1 MNPTID
7 PEDYNRIAKIVNRIA
22 KHTELPDV
30 VGPMDMNVKRVLSE
44 HEYSN
49 TQGVF
54 SDWRFIDYLP
64 TFPSSGDLNSVVL
77 VIRHLLAL
85 GVSVEDICNIILT
98 TKYIPAGDLS
108 EDLSLFRNTVRN
120 HMYTYRVDAGS
131 MEPYFSGSSLQ
142 KDRITAMKGLL
153 VLFCYAFVLHGA
165 KPLYKRTFTYDIRVA
180 TTHYE
185 HHLINDPRLDGLC
198 EKIVNVKIK
207 NLHKVNTVYKKYYAQ
222 LNNFKCRTTITSGYI
237 TNTRLKKENRQ
248 ELQRILVKIFEA
260 TIAGIKSFG
269 TGYKRL
275 REEHVYY
282 SERYSYKAYE
292 DMSVSELLLNLMHVK
307 TYQLEDYMKRLF
319 LIVTLGENLGF
330 DLIDWYLGY
339 VSYDVETQTIE
350 EEGWSI

>member
-1 MNPTID
+1 MNPPID

-64 TFPSSGDLNSVVL
+64 TFPSSGDLNSVVI

-108 EDLSLFRNTVRN
+108 EDLSLFRNTFRN
-120 HMYTYRVDAGS
+120 HMYTYRVNAGS

-153 VLFCYAFVLHGA
+153 VLFCYAFTLHGA
-165 KPLYKRTFTYDIRVA
+165 KPLYKRTLTYDIRVA

-185 HHLINDPRLDGLC
+185 HHLINDPRLDNFC
-198 EKIVNVKIK
+198 EKIVEAKIK
-207 NLHKVNTVYKKYYAQ
+207 NPYKVNTVYKKYYAQ
-222 LNNFKCRTTITSGYI
+222 LQNFKVRHTLTSGYI
-237 TNTRLKKENRQ
+237 TNPRLKEENRQ

-260 TIAGIKSFG
+260 AIAGIKSFG

-275 REEHVYY
+275 RDEHVYY
-282 SERYSYKAYE
+282 SERYSYKTYE
-292 DMSVSELLLNLMHVK
+292 GMSTAELLLNLMHVK

-319 LIVTLGENLGF
+319 LIIALGEKLGF
-330 DLIDWYLGY
+330 DLIDWYLGHN
-339 VSYDVETQTIE
+339 VEMKTIE
-350 EEGWSI
+350 EEEWSI

>member
-30 VGPMDMNVKRVLSE
+30 VGPMDMNVKRAILE
-44 HEYSN
+44 HIDPSAE
-49 TQGVF
+49 GVF

-64 TFPSSGDLNSVVL
+64 SFPSSGDLATVVL
-77 VIRHLLAL
+77 VIRYLLAL
-85 GVSVEDICNIILT
+85 KVSVEDICTIILT
-98 TKYIPAGDLS
+98 AKYTPTDSIDENLS
-108 EDLSLFRNTVRN
+108 HFRNTVIKYMN
-120 HMYTYRVDAGS
+120 IYKVDTGS
-131 MEPYFSGSSLQ
+131 MESYFSGSSLQ

-153 VLFCYAFVLHGA
+153 TVFCQAFDLHES
-165 KPLYKRTFTYDIRVA
+165 KPLYKRTLTYDIRVA

-185 HHLINDPRLDGLC
+185 HHLINDPRLDDLC

-207 NLHKVNTVYKKYYAQ
+207 NPHKVNTVYKKYYAQ
-222 LNNFKCRTTITSGYI
+222 LNNFKCRTTISSGYT

-260 TIAGIKSFG
+260 AIAGIKSFG

-275 REEHVYY
+275 RDEHIYY
-282 SERYSYKAYE
+282 REGESYKTYE
-292 DMSVSELLLNLMHVK
+292 DMSLAELFLNLMHVR
-307 TYQLEDYMKRLF
+307 TYQLEDYMKRF
-319 LIVTLGENLGF
+319 FIIVTLGEKLGF

-339 VSYDVETQTIE
+339 TSYDVETQTIE
-350 EEGWSI
+350 EEGWSL